1 MSLERFNKAVT
12 GEQSKP
18 QLAIIG
24 AIDCQ
29 NNVDSTRFI
38 GVTPRPGTPR
48 EPHLPSQVL
57 PVGTPSKTLRHWN
70 EFETLLKLMSKQAT
84 TP

>member
-29 NNVDSTRFI
+29 NHVDSTRFI

-48 EPHLPSQVL
+48 EPHRQQRLAGCKYPIVHAIMGMKYCQNYRRPHL
-57 PVGTPSKTLRHWN
+57 HC
-70 EFETLLKLMSKQAT
+70 F
-84 TP
+84 